1 MRTNEETYNAFIN
14 GKLSK
19 GEWTH
24 EAHLVTGWMAL
35 QKMSATD
42 ALSHLRDSIK
52 AHNCG
57 IGIQNT
63 DHSGYH
69 ETLTVYYV
77 TAIAATDAASPDELF
92 DDPTLSST
100 APLTFWNKDTL
111 MSVEARLGWMA
122 PDREALP
129 WDPVGQAPSSRI

>member
-1 MRTNEETYNAFIN
+1 MRTHEETYDAFIN
-14 GKLSK
+14 GKLTK

-42 ALSHLRDSIK
+42 ALSYLRDSIR

-63 DHSGYH
+63 DNSGYH

-77 TAIAATDAASPDELF
+77 TAIAAANAASPDALF
-92 DDPTLSST
+92 DDPTTSST

-111 MSVEARLGWMA
+111 MSVDARLGWLA

-129 WDPVGQAPSSRI
+129 WDPVGQTPSSRI